1 MMTGQDPFNTGIIAQ
16 GAQVD
21 LPTHIPMIA
30 ETLRHHGYFTAA
42 ADNLGRWFSRGFN
55 LYEGYQ
61 WEITPNQPWR
71 KAEAVN
77 ETALRVLSQ
86 CAAQPDPFFLFI
98 HYWDCHTP
106 YLPPAPF
113 DRMFYQGSE
122 TDTHNSSMDPVWE
135 CEAFNHYFAEWLP
148 GVTDIEFP
156 KAQYD
161 AEIAYL
167 DSCLAR
173 LFDALSAPRLAE
185 DTCVII
191 TADHGEEMDEHG
203 CWFDHHGLY
212 DTNLHIPL
220 IVRGGNSWPTAR
232 RVDGFVRTLDIAP
245 TILDLA
251 NLPQTAW
258 PQNMQGRSFRPLL
271 DGTTPPGEGTCS
283 ELFLTE
289 CTWMR
294 KRGYRNHQYK
304 YIQALEPDLHGKPP
318 EELYDVLT
326 DPGETINLAETRQ
339 DLVEPL
345 RSRLASWKAER
356 EAASGRPDPLD
367 GATISLRRIGNSA
380 TPIPRRATANE

>member
-1 MMTGQDPFNTGIIAQ
+1 MTGQDPFITGIIAQ

-21 LPTHIPMIA
+21 LPSDIPMLA
-30 ETLRHHGYFTAA
+30 ERLREEGYFTAA

-61 WEITPNQPWR
+61 WEIAPHQSWR

-113 DRMFYQGSE
+113 DRMFYSGDE
-122 TDTHNSSMDPVWE
+122 KDPANSSMDPVWK

-148 GVTDIEFP
+148 DVTDIEFP

-167 DSCLAR
+167 DSQLAP
-173 LFDALSAPRLAE
+173 LFTALNDLTG

-220 IVRGGNSWPTAR
+220 IVRGGGAAGGR
-232 RVDGFVRTLDIAP
+232 RPDGFVRTLDIAP

-251 NLPQTAW
+251 GLPESKG
-258 PQNMQGRSFRPLL
+258 PQNLQGRSFRRMLE
-271 DGTTPPGEGTCS
+271 GTAPAGEGTCS
-283 ELFLTE
+283 ELFLSE

-318 EELYDVLT
+318 EELYDLFT
-326 DPGETINLAETRQ
+326 DPGETINLAQ
-339 DLVEPL
+339 SNPDLVEPL
-345 RSRLASWKAER
+345 RSRLGEWKADR

-367 GATISLRRIGNSA
+367 GASISLRRIGNPA
-380 TPIPRRATANE
+380 TPLPRRVTANE